1 METIYQK
8 IGNQESLNFVRTRSV
23 MKMPIS
29 KIAMYGK
36 GKVGK
41 TPKSNAR
48 YSPEK
53 LYRSTLKKH
62 NHVFAHVQQFDFR
75 TGV

>member
-1 METIYQK
+1 
-8 IGNQESLNFVRTRSV
+8 

-29 KIAMYGK
+29 KITMYGK

-41 TPKSNAR
+41 TPIANAR
-48 YSPEK
+48 YGPEE

-62 NHVFAHVQQFDFR
+62 NHVFVHAQQFDFR
-75 TGV
+75 TGG

>member
-36 GKVGK
+36 GKLVKRQNQMPGI
-41 TPKSNAR
+41 
-48 YSPEK
+48 
-53 LYRSTLKKH
+53 
-62 NHVFAHVQQFDFR
+62 VQKNC
-75 TGV
+75 TEAP